1 MNRIVTAAVVAAAT
15 TAASWAVR
23 RWLDQRYTRL
33 AAPPRKPVETWENEG
48 GALAPQHVAAETS
61 QVPR

>member
-1 MNRIVTAAVVAAAT
+1 MNRILRAAALAALT

-23 RWLDQRYTRL
+23 RWLDRRY
-33 AAPPRKPVETWENEG
+33 APRPIRGHVDDWENEG
-48 GALAPQHVAAETS
+48 GALAPHYAGQETS

>member
-1 MNRIVTAAVVAAAT
+1 MNRIVTAIVLAAVS

-23 RWLDQRYTRL
+23 RVLNRRTP
-33 AAPPRKPVETWENEG
+33 AKPRRQIETWENEG
-48 GALAPQHVAAETS
+48 GALAPHHAAIETS

>member
-1 MNRIVTAAVVAAAT
+1 MNRIVTAALIAAAT

-23 RWLDQRYTRL
+23 RWLDDRYAPLTRRVR
-33 AAPPRKPVETWENEG
+33 PPLESWENEG
-48 GALAPQHVAAETS
+48 GALAPHHVAIETS